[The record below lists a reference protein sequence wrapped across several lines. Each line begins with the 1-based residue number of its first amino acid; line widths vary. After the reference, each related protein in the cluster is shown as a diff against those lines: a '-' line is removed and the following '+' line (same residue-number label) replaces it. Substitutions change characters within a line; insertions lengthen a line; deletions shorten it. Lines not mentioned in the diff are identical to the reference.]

1 MGSYDEFVPAEA
13 SKSRATTHTVND
25 DLESPSGSH

>member
-13 SKSRATTHTVND
+13 SKSRATAHIVIHDHKSLLGN
-25 DLESPSGSH
+25 H